1 MRETE
6 RNFPFKDLFFPLTT
20 KKAIAFIILVGAIVY
35 FNSLFG
41 QFIWDDLSFIS
52 NQDIRSLNI
61 LHLLGLNVSNTLSFY
76 RPVSAIY
83 LAILFKIF
91 NDNSF
96 YYHFIQMSLH
106 ILNACLV
113 FVLFKKFFKRGL
125 SFFLALLFLVH
136 PIQVESVA
144 YIAANQSEIFFLF
157 GILALLISTKDK
169 LNIAQIFLIP
179 VLLLLSLF
187 TKETGFLFVLLLLFF
202 QFLFR
207 KKRLLFFA
215 APTTVVLLIYLTIR
229 LTLVHAYFGEFGFVP
244 VSELPLMQ
252 RVITMPKIIFYYIK
266 TLFYPANLAIDQQ
279 WVVTKLDF
287 QQFYLPVIIDIVF
300 FILLSLAG
308 VCIYRK
314 NRKSFLAFIF
324 FFVWFLMGVGIVL
337 QIIPLD
343 MTVADR
349 WFYFPLVGFLGCLGA
364 LLNEIHLKNRLSKTL
379 CLSGAILIVVFS
391 VRTIVRNQNWQNQLT
406 LYSHDVRVEANYDS
420 DNNYAAVLSYEGKW
434 DEAYTYI
441 KKSVELYPYEKN
453 LRELGLIY
461 KHFGKM
467 ELAKDYFY
475 KALDA
480 KTYILPPHKH
490 EIPTYEYISEF
501 QYFYGDTKE
510 AVRITKMGIDDY
522 PDSSDL
528 WILLAISE
536 YKLKNQNSA
545 LKAAEKAY
553 SIQKT
558 DQTTYLYRQLLNS
571 QPLSITTG
579 F

>member
-1 MRETE
+1 MRETD
-6 RNFPFKDLFFPLTT
+6 RDFSFKNIFIPLTT
-20 KKAIAFIILVGAIVY
+20 KKAITFIILIGTIVY
-35 FNSLFG
+35 FNALFG

-61 LHLLGLNVSNTLSFY
+61 PHLLGFNVSNALSFY

-83 LAILFKIF
+83 SAILFKIF

-96 YYHFIQMSLH
+96 YYHLIQISLH

-113 FVLFKKFFKRGL
+113 FFLFNKFFKRGS
-125 SFFLALLFLVH
+125 SFFLALFFLIH

-157 GILALLISTKDK
+157 GILALLISTKDN
-169 LNIAQIFLIP
+169 LNITQIFLIP

-187 TKETGFLFVLLLLFF
+187 TKETGFLFVLLLLLF

-215 APTTVVLLIYLTIR
+215 ALTTFVLSIYLIIR
-229 LTLVHAYFGEFGFVP
+229 LTLVHAYFGKFGFVP
-244 VSELPLMQ
+244 ISELPLIQ
-252 RVITMPKIIFYYIK
+252 RIMTMPKIIFYYIK
-266 TLFYPANLAIDQQ
+266 TLVYPVRLAIDQQ

-287 QQFYLPVIIDIVF
+287 QQFYLPIIIDIVF
-300 FILLSLAG
+300 FILLSLVGAY
-308 VCIYRK
+308 VYRK
-314 NRKSFLAFIF
+314 DRKSFSAFIF
-324 FFVWFLMGVGIVL
+324 FFVWFLTGVGIVL

-349 WFYFPLVGFLGCLGA
+349 WFYFPLVGFLGCLGV
-364 LLNEIHLKNRLSKTL
+364 LLNGIHLKNRLSKTL

-391 VRTIVRNQNWQNQLT
+391 VRTIIRNQNWQNQLT
-406 LYSHDVRVEANYDS
+406 LYSHDVLIEANYS
-420 DNNYAAVLSYEGKW
+420 SENNYAAVLSYEGKW
-434 DEAYTYI
+434 DEAYKHI
-441 KKSVELYPYEKN
+441 KNSVELYPYEKN
-453 LRELGLIY
+453 LRELGLMY

-510 AVRITKMGIDDY
+510 AVRVAKMGTDDY
-522 PDSSDL
+522 PDSPDL

-558 DQTTYLYRQLLNS
+558 DQTTYLYRRILNNL
-571 QPLSITTG
+571 PLSITTG